1 MQSIKDERGRV
12 IGYKTNESNG
22 STYYAPGG
30 AVISRVRN
38 GTTYDSKGQN
48 KGAGDQGLRL
58 FGKK

>member
-1 MQSIKDERGRV
+1 MEAIKNERGQV

-30 AVISRVRN
+30 KLVSRVRN
-38 GTTYDSKGQN
+38 GTTYNEKSQTIGN
-48 KGAGDQGLRL
+48 GDQALRL